1 MKNTN
6 KYGFISGGYIFDLL
20 DRAALDYI
28 NRCYPDT
35 ESQQVYTAWCEV
47 NFNKQ
52 LCSTRGITIKT
63 DKIEQRIIGEWWIVN
78 NSLWQRETVIAHAQ
92 FWFRKAKKNYCKTME
107 D

>member
-1 MKNTN
+1 MRKTN
-6 KYGFISGGYIFDLL
+6 KYNFISGGYIFDLL

-28 NRCYPDT
+28 NRYYPDT

-52 LCSTRGITIKT
+52 LCSTRGITVKT
-63 DKIEQRIIGEWWIVN
+63 DRIEQRIIGEWWIVD
-78 NSLWQRETVIAHAQ
+78 NSLWQGETVIAHAQ
-92 FWFRKAKKNYCKTME
+92 FWFRKAKKNYCETME